1 MMFRTAAA
9 VLASSLVAV
18 PAWAQIDNRQQTQ
31 FHRIVQGWQS
41 DELTGHEAASL
52 VRQQA
57 GIARTEARMRADG
70 GGLSPAERAR
80 LHLRQ
85 DRASVSIYA
94 RKHNDRT
101 R

>member
-1 MMFRTAAA
+1 MFRTIA
-9 VLASSLVAV
+9 VVLVSGLAAV
-18 PAWAQIDNRQQTQ
+18 PAWAGIDNRQHNQAQ
-31 FHRIVQGWQS
+31 RIVQGWQS

-52 VRQQA
+52 VRQQR
-57 GIARTEARMRADG
+57 GIARAEARMRADG
-70 GGLSPAERAR
+70 DGLGPAERAR

-85 DRASVSIYA
+85 DRASASIYA